1 MKYFVDI
8 HNYTIILWTRA
19 DYQVH
24 LVFGG
29 FEGQEQS
36 ILVRLLKTTK
46 FNLLLSIMD
55 DGSLIGGGGGGR
67 LFLLLKFIYSEKAT
81 KFCEIFPLLLYCGQ
95 K

>member
-1 MKYFVDI
+1 MAYLYDNSLPINNGHLHWMKYFVDI
-8 HNYTIILWTRA
+8 HNYTIILCTRA
-19 DYQVH
+19 DYQFH

-67 LFLLLKFIYSEKAT
+67 LFLL
-81 KFCEIFPLLLYCGQ
+81 
-95 K
+95 

>member
-8 HNYTIILWTRA
+8 HNYTIILCTRA
-19 DYQVH
+19 DYQFH

-55 DGSLIGGGGGGR
+55 DGSLIGGGGGSGYSKLSTNSPDLLND
-67 LFLLLKFIYSEKAT
+67 LF
-81 KFCEIFPLLLYCGQ
+81 
-95 K
+95 